1 MYWPSFKMTL
11 TQCLIWLML
20 KSQIFCRKGVKYQD
34 LRILQLSIHSA
45 WTMIKLHI
53 LNQAHIPWMLLAP
66 FEGDLIYRWHFIF
79 SQCCTHLDWINI
91 RFRRWSSWLLLEV
104 KMVLIFLGPF
114 FFLSIEQKNDFG
126 IILTNINWKF
136 VWWTNGPWK
145 WRPICN

>member
-66 FEGDLIYRWHFIF
+66 FEASNLPMTFYIF
-79 SQCCTHLDWINI
+79 TMLHT
-91 RFRRWSSWLLLEV
+91 SWLNKHPFQKMIQLTTLGSQNRFNFFGANFFSFNWTKKWFRDNFDKHKLEIRLMNQWPV
-104 KMVLIFLGPF
+104 KVTADM
-114 FFLSIEQKNDFG
+114 
-126 IILTNINWKF
+126 
-136 VWWTNGPWK
+136 
-145 WRPICN
+145 

>member
-11 TQCLIWLML
+11 TQCLIWSML

-66 FEGDLIYRWHFIF
+66 FEASNLPMTFYIF
-79 SQCCTHLDWINI
+79 TMLHT
-91 RFRRWSSWLLLEV
+91 SWLNKHPFQ
-104 KMVLIFLGPF
+104 KMIQLTTLGSQNRFNFFGPI
-114 FFLSIEQKNDFG
+114 FFLSIEQKNDLG